1 MEKELAKRQMEELFA
16 IFNAIEGSIYVA
28 DMHTYEILA
37 VNKYCETHY
46 GPGLVG
52 KICYE
57 ELQENLTAP
66 CSFCTNPRLIGTD
79 GTPNPPVVWEFEN
92 AKSGF
97 WYHCI
102 DKAIHWPDGRLVRME
117 MAFDITAQ
125 KRTGGALQA
134 SIQQLGERVKELN
147 CLFSISSLV
156 EKRQLALADI
166 LQGIVEL
173 IPPAWQY
180 PDIAGARI
188 RMQEQTFQTSNYRNT
203 PWKLIADINVHEN
216 KVGHLEV
223 CYLEQRPESEEE
235 PFLKEERIL
244 LDAIAERAGKIIERT
259 QAERSLQESEKRF
272 RDLVENSLV
281 GIFIIQDD
289 QVVYKNPELDSLLGP
304 VPKEFNLVAYTN
316 IHPTDT
322 EKVKQG
328 FHNLSSGKSRK
339 LDMEFRF
346 YPEGKMDSR
355 SDMKWVHCRAS
366 LIDYRKKE
374 AILVCMMDVTRAKEL
389 EHLLIVQDKMAS
401 LGRVAAGMA
410 HEIRNPLSGINIYL
424 NTLVKLYNKGEGLDK
439 VIGILNQ
446 LQSASGKIESVIRR
460 VMDFS
465 MPSAPRLDLT
475 DINQPIEE
483 AIKLTAVTLRKSGIK
498 IDTALAQDLP
508 TSLMDPHMIEEVI
521 VNLITNAADAMK
533 NLTTGK
539 RVRITSSVQN
549 KQILVTVYDSGPGV
563 PLKLRDKIFDP
574 FYTTKPDSTGIGLSL
589 CGRIIADHG
598 GSISVHT
605 SQWGGGE
612 FVMRLPVNSGEK
624 QR

>member
-16 IFNAIEGSIYVA
+16 IFNAIEGSVYIA

-52 KICYE
+52 KICFE

-66 CSFCTNPRLIGTD
+66 CSFCTNPRLIGID
-79 GTPNPPVVWEFEN
+79 GTPNPPVVWEFKN
-92 AKSGF
+92 AKTGF
-97 WYHCI
+97 WYYCI
-102 DKAIHWPDGRLVRME
+102 DRAIHWPDGRLVRME
-117 MAFDITAQ
+117 MAFDITAR
-125 KRTGGALQA
+125 KRAEVALQA
-134 SIQQLGERVKELN
+134 SVQRLGERVKELN

-180 PDIAGARI
+180 TDIAGARI
-188 RMQEQTFQTSNYRNT
+188 RMQEQTFQTSNYRDT
-203 PWKLIADINVHEN
+203 SWKLITDINVHEN
-216 KVGHLEV
+216 QVGHLEV
-223 CYLEQRPESEEE
+223 CYLEQRPESEEG

-244 LDAIAERAGKIIERT
+244 LDAIAERTGKIIERT

-281 GIFIIQDD
+281 GILIIRDD
-289 QVVYKNPELDSLLGP
+289 QLVYKNPELDSLLGP
-304 VPKEFNLVAYTN
+304 VPKEFNLAAYNN

-328 FHNLSSGKSRK
+328 FQNLSSGKSSK
-339 LDMEFRF
+339 LDIEFRF

-389 EHLLIVQDKMAS
+389 ERLLIVQDKMAS
-401 LGRVAAGMA
+401 LGRVAAGIA

-424 NTLVKLYNKGEGLDK
+424 NTLVKLYDRGEGLDK

-465 MPSAPRLDLT
+465 KPSAPRLDLT

-508 TSLMDPHMIEEVI
+508 TSLMDPDMIEEVI
-521 VNLITNAADAMK
+521 VNLITNAVDAMK
-533 NLTTGK
+533 NQETGK

-563 PLKLRDKIFDP
+563 PLGLRDKIFDA

-589 CGRIIADHG
+589 CSRIIADHG

>member
-1 MEKELAKRQMEELFA
+1 
-16 IFNAIEGSIYVA
+16 
-28 DMHTYEILA
+28 
-37 VNKYCETHY
+37 
-46 GPGLVG
+46 
-52 KICYE
+52 
-57 ELQENLTAP
+57 
-66 CSFCTNPRLIGTD
+66 
-79 GTPNPPVVWEFEN
+79 
-92 AKSGF
+92 
-97 WYHCI
+97 
-102 DKAIHWPDGRLVRME
+102 
-117 MAFDITAQ
+117 
-125 KRTGGALQA
+125 
-134 SIQQLGERVKELN
+134 
-147 CLFSISSLV
+147 
-156 EKRQLALADI
+156 
-166 LQGIVEL
+166 
-173 IPPAWQY
+173 
-180 PDIAGARI
+180 
-188 RMQEQTFQTSNYRNT
+188 
-203 PWKLIADINVHEN
+203 
-216 KVGHLEV
+216 
-223 CYLEQRPESEEE
+223 
-235 PFLKEERIL
+235 
-244 LDAIAERAGKIIERT
+244 
-259 QAERSLQESEKRF
+259 
-272 RDLVENSLV
+272 
-281 GIFIIQDD
+281 
-289 QVVYKNPELDSLLGP
+289 
-304 VPKEFNLVAYTN
+304 
-316 IHPTDT
+316 
-322 EKVKQG
+322 
-328 FHNLSSGKSRK
+328 
-339 LDMEFRF
+339 MEFRF

-389 EHLLIVQDKMAS
+389 ERLLIVQDKMAS

-424 NTLVKLYNKGEGLDK
+424 NTLVKLYDRGESLDK

-465 MPSAPRLDLT
+465 RPSAPRLDLT

-533 NLTTGK
+533 NLATGK

-549 KQILVTVYDSGPGV
+549 KQILVTFSDSGPGV
-563 PLKLRDKIFDP
+563 PLGLRDKIFDP

-612 FVMRLPVNSGEK
+612 FIMRLPVNSGEK

>member
-16 IFNAIEGSIYVA
+16 IFNAIEGSVYVA

-57 ELQENLTAP
+57 ELQEKRTTP
-66 CSFCTNPRLIGTD
+66 CPFCTNPRLIGTD

-92 AKSGF
+92 AKTGF

-102 DKAIHWPDGRLVRME
+102 DRAIHWPDGRLVRME
-117 MAFDITAQ
+117 MAFDITAR
-125 KRTGGALQA
+125 KRTEVALQT
-134 SIQQLGERVKELN
+134 SLQQLGERVKELN
-147 CLFSISSLV
+147 CLFSISSLL
-156 EKRQLALADI
+156 EKRRLSLEGI

-173 IPPAWQY
+173 IPPALQY
-180 PDIAGARI
+180 PDITGVLI
-188 RMQEQTFQTSNYRNT
+188 LLEEQTFQTTNYRDT
-203 PWKLIADINVHEN
+203 PWKLVADINVHESQ
-216 KVGHLEV
+216 VGRLEV
-223 CYLEQRPESEEE
+223 CYLKERPESDEG

-244 LDAIAERAGKIIERT
+244 LDTIAERAGKIIERAR
-259 QAERSLQESEKRF
+259 AERFLQESEKRF
-272 RDLVENSLV
+272 RDLVENLLV
-281 GIFIIQDD
+281 GILIIQSD
-289 QVVYKNPELDSLLGP
+289 QMVYKNPELDSLLGP
-304 VPKEFNLVAYTN
+304 LPMEFTFAAYKN
-316 IHPTDT
+316 IHPADA

-328 FHNLSSGKSRK
+328 FQNLSSGKSRK

-346 YPEGKMDSR
+346 YPEGKIDSR
-355 SDMKWVHCRAS
+355 SNMKWVHCRAS
-366 LIDYRKKE
+366 LIEYRKKE
-374 AILVCMMDVTRAKEL
+374 ALLVNMMDVTRGKEL
-389 EHLLIVQDKMAS
+389 ERLLIVQDKMAS

-424 NTLVKLYNKGEGLDK
+424 NTLVKLYDKGESLEK
-439 VIGILNQ
+439 VLGILNQ
-446 LQSASGKIESVIRR
+446 LQAASGKIESVIRR

-465 MPSAPRLDLT
+465 RPSAPRLVLT

-533 NLTTGK
+533 NLATGK

-563 PLKLRDKIFDP
+563 PLGLRDKIFDP